1 MELSHFNGQGRARM
15 VDVSDKD
22 VTARTAVAKTTVR
35 MHPDTLIRIQE
46 GKIGKGDVLAV
57 AQVAAIMVAKTRQ
70 TGFPCVIRAVDRRE
84 CGVQR

>member
-22 VTARTAVAKTTVR
+22 VTTRTAVAKTTVR
-35 MHPDTLIRIQE
+35 MHPDTLTRIQE

-57 AQVAAIMVAKTRQ
+57 AQVAN
-70 TGFPCVIRAVDRRE
+70 IRYNTA
-84 CGVQR
+84 GWGTSAGGKSAA